1 MIDLHWLPAISNWR
15 ERLRMLPADP
25 STAWDNA
32 VALANARLNFVQT
45 NALDETIR
53 RVLPTGPRTLVTKKV
68 RLAVLGSCTL
78 THLLPGIRAAGLR
91 RGIWIDAY
99 ENDYGQYLQELS
111 KADSPLHAFRP
122 TAILVSLDTYHLTV
136 GMTAGMDA
144 DTAKVALTEV
154 QNRIKEI
161 WRLAREGFRCPI
173 IQQTALPV
181 HLPVLGNNEHRLPGS
196 RAWFVTRLNVA
207 IRAMADQEGVDILA
221 IDERAVRDGIG
232 KWHDTALWH
241 RSKQEI
247 SPAASPLY
255 GDLVGR
261 WLAAKQGRSFKC
273 LVLDLDNTLWGGVIG
288 DDGIEGITLGQGS
301 PLGEAYTAFQEYA
314 RELSRRGVILAVC
327 SKNDEANALEP
338 FEKHPEMVLKRG
350 DIASFVANW
359 SNKADNIRAI
369 AQELN
374 IGLDSLCFIDDNPF
388 ERNLVRQELPM
399 VAVPEVSDDPSEYPG
414 ALAEAGYFEGLS
426 VTDEDR
432 ERTSQYQGN
441 KARDALKA
449 AVTDLP
455 SYLRGL
461 EMQLVWKRFDRVG
474 LQRTVQ
480 LINKSNQFNL
490 TTRRYTDEDIIA
502 VMADPDAIGLQLR
515 LTDRFGDNGI
525 IAIIIGRLLENK
537 DLYADTWLMSC
548 RVLGRQVEP
557 TTLNLIAQEA
567 AVLGARRV
575 VGEYIPT
582 KKNGM
587 VKDHYATLGFAVMEG
602 GNAGGNRYILDLAAF
617 TPVETLIRV
626 VEG

>member
-1 MIDLHWLPAISNWR
+1 MTELHWLPTIPDWR
-15 ERLRMLPADP
+15 QRLRTLAADP
-25 STAWDNA
+25 GTAWDNA
-32 VALANARLNFVQT
+32 VALANARLNFVLT
-45 NALDETIR
+45 NALDETVR
-53 RVLPTGPRTLVTKKV
+53 RILPAGPDTLATKKV
-68 RLAVLGSCTL
+68 RLAVLGSSTL
-78 THLLPGIRAAGLR
+78 THLLPGIRVAGLR
-91 RGIWIDAY
+91 RGIWIDTY

-111 KADSPLHAFRP
+111 DPDSPLHAFKP
-122 TAILVSLDTYHLTV
+122 TAILVALDAYHLTAGV
-136 GMTAGMDA
+136 TSGMDA
-144 DTAKVALTEV
+144 DSAQAALSEV
-154 QNRIKEI
+154 QDRMRDV
-161 WRLAREGFRCPI
+161 WQRARDAFRCPI
-173 IQQTALPV
+173 VQQTALPV
-181 HLPVLGNNEHRLPGS
+181 HLPLLGGNEHRLPGS
-196 RAWFVTRLNVA
+196 RAWFVSRLNQA
-207 IRAMADQEGVDILA
+207 IRLMAEQEGVDILA
-221 IDERAVRDGIG
+221 IDDRAVRDGIG
-232 KWHDTALWH
+232 KWHDAALWH
-241 RSKQEI
+241 RSKQEV
-247 SPAASPLY
+247 SPVASPMY

-273 LVLDLDNTLWGGVIG
+273 LVLDLDNTVWGGVIG
-288 DDGIEGITLGQGS
+288 DDGMEGIALGQGS

-338 FEKHPEMVLKRG
+338 FEKHPDMVLRRG

-374 IGLDSLCFIDDNPF
+374 IGLDALCFIDDNPF

-399 VAVPEVSDDPSEYPG
+399 VAVPEVSDDPVSYPV
-414 ALAEAGYFEGLS
+414 ALSDAGYFEGLA

-432 ERTSQYQGN
+432 ERTAQYQGN
-441 KARDALKA
+441 RARDALKA

-461 EMQLVWKRFDRVG
+461 EMELVWKRFDKIG
-474 LQRTVQ
+474 LQRIVQ

-490 TTRRYTDEDIIA
+490 TTRRYTDEDVIA
-502 VMADPDAIGLQLR
+502 VMADPDAFGLQLR

-525 IAIIIGRLLENK
+525 IAIIIGRLQENK
-537 DLYADTWLMSC
+537 DLYVDTWLMSC

-567 AVLGARRV
+567 AKLGAKRV
-575 VGEYIPT
+575 LGEYIPT

-587 VKDHYATLGFAVMEG
+587 VKDHYVRLGFTVMETDE
-602 GNAGGNRYILDLAAF
+602 AGGNRNVLDLAAF
-617 TPVETLIRV
+617 TPAETFIHV

>member
-1 MIDLHWLPAISNWR
+1 MTDLHWLPTIPDWR
-15 ERLRMLPADP
+15 QRLRALPADP
-25 STAWDNA
+25 ATAWDNA
-32 VALANARLNFVQT
+32 VALANSRLNFVLT

-53 RVLPTGPRTLVTKKV
+53 PILPTGPETLATKKV
-68 RLAVLGSCTL
+68 RLAVLGSSTL
-78 THLLPGIRAAGLR
+78 THLLPGIRVAGLR
-91 RGIWIDAY
+91 RGIWIDTY

-111 KADSPLHAFRP
+111 EADSALHEFKP
-122 TAILVSLDTYHLTV
+122 TAILIALDAYHLTAGV
-136 GMTAGMDA
+136 TAGMDA
-144 DTAKVALTEV
+144 ETAEAALTEKLDG
-154 QNRIKEI
+154 IKEV
-161 WRLAREGFRCPI
+161 WRLARDAFRCPI
-173 IQQTALPV
+173 IQQAALPV

-196 RAWFVTRLNVA
+196 RAWFVARLNAA
-207 IRAMADQEGVDILA
+207 IRTMAEQDGVDILA
-221 IDERAVRDGIG
+221 VDDRAVRDGVA
-232 KWHDTALWH
+232 KWHDSALWH
-241 RSKQEI
+241 RSKQEV
-247 SPAASPLY
+247 SPTASPFY

-273 LVLDLDNTLWGGVIG
+273 LVLDLDNTVWGGVIG
-288 DDGIEGITLGQGS
+288 DDGMEGIALGQGS

-338 FEKHPEMVLKRG
+338 FEKHPDMVLKRA

-359 SNKADNIRAI
+359 QNKADNIRAI
-369 AQELN
+369 AEELN
-374 IGLDSLCFIDDNPF
+374 IGLDALCFIDDNPF

-399 VAVPEVSDDPSEYPG
+399 VAVPEVSDDPTGYPV
-414 ALAEAGYFEGLS
+414 ALADGGYFEGLS

-432 ERTSQYQGN
+432 ERTSLYQGN

-461 EMQLVWKRFDRVG
+461 EMQLIWKRFDRIG
-474 LQRTVQ
+474 MQRIVQ

-502 VMADPDAIGLQLR
+502 VMADPDAFGLQLR

-525 IAIIIGRLLENK
+525 IAIIIGRLQDNK
-537 DLYADTWLMSC
+537 DLYVDTWLMSC

-567 AVLGARRV
+567 AKLGARRV
-575 VGEYIPT
+575 VGEYIDR
-582 KKNGM
+582 KS
-587 VKDHYATLGFAVMEG
+587 
-602 GNAGGNRYILDLAAF
+602 
-617 TPVETLIRV
+617 V
-626 VEG
+626 V